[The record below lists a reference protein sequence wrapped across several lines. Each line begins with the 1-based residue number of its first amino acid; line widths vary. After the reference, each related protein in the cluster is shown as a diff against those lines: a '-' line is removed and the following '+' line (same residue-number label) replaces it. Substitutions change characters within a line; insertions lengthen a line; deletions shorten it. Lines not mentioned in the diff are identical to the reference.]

1 MSDYPT
7 IREIQQAT
15 AATFGVTLL
24 DLLSDRRALSITRP
38 RQVAMWLASRATLHS
53 LPTIGR
59 VFGRDHTT
67 VMHAIGRINGLMDGN
82 TEFAATVRSLA
93 AQMEARP

>member
-15 AATFGVTLL
+15 ASCFGVTLL
-24 DLLSDRRALSITRP
+24 DLLSDRRSMTVTRP
-38 RQVAMWLASRATLHS
+38 RQVAMWIASRATLHS

-67 VMHAIGRINGLMDGN
+67 VMHAIGRINGLMDDDAA
-82 TEFAATVRSLA
+82 FAGVVRSLA
-93 AQMEARP
+93 ASVEARP